1 MKMPWPLY
9 LAWKQLFPSQ
19 RKVSFF
25 SFLAVVGV
33 ALGVNV
39 MIVVVAFMKG
49 FQHKFRE
56 DIIDAQGH
64 ARAFPVKQP
73 ARWLDLRDDL
83 KSNPDVAAVSPYA
96 QTALLLQNRNEQS
109 VPFSI
114 GIDPGELPHVLPLD
128 DFLQRGHGKMHS
140 TDALDVTPVPTV
152 DALHDDV
159 VLVSRYVAN
168 RLGVRPGSILRMG
181 KGAELESALDPV
193 LGVRVE
199 RLDPWVPS
207 GKWTLQYLGEK
218 MWLLEMAGLGFE
230 KKITEQDGRIVGGQ
244 GCPLFIR
251 EPSSGEPPTGTV
263 STYQTF
269 ASSTIEVFSPNMIER
284 AKADEM
290 VPPKEVKI
298 GGIFEV
304 PWQGF
309 QAEALIGTMRFMGD
323 LQGVPNRCDGF
334 YLKFHSSI
342 SGSEKELVRWCDQQ
356 AEKHPRTWAFVPWF
370 VENAWFFDLLKFE
383 EYLMILIMVPIG
395 LVAAFAIAI
404 ALMTTVLRKIREIGL
419 LVAMGGGQGA
429 VGSIF
434 CLQGFL
440 IGTLGAVLGCG
451 LALLFIHYRD
461 SIMSF
466 IVVNIAGE
474 EGKAGVAQFYDFYSL
489 HVPYPW
495 ESAESLSTF
504 VTFACFSICVSTVA
518 GLLPA
523 WRAARMNPADALR
536 NE

>member
-19 RKVSFF
+19 KKVSFF

-73 ARWLDLRDDL
+73 ARWLELRDDL

-128 DFLQRGHGKMHS
+128 DFLRRGHGRMQS

-168 RLGVRPGSILRMG
+168 RLGVRPGAILRMG

-193 LGVRVE
+193 LGVGVA

-207 GKWTLQYLGEK
+207 GQWTLQYLGEK
-218 MWLLEMAGLGFE
+218 TWLLEMADLGFE
-230 KKITEQDGRIVGGQ
+230 KKITEQDGRIEGGR

-251 EPSSGEPPTGTV
+251 GPSSSEPPTGSV

-309 QAEALIGTMRFMGD
+309 QAEALIGTMHFMGD
-323 LQGVPNRCDGF
+323 LQGMPNRCDGF
-334 YLKFHSSI
+334 YLKFHPSI
-342 SGSEKELVRWCDQQ
+342 SGSEEELVRWCDQQ

-419 LVAMGGGQGA
+419 LVAMGGGQSS

-440 IGTLGAVLGCG
+440 IGGLGAVLGCG

-489 HVPYPW
+489 QVPYPW

-504 VTFACFSICVSTVA
+504 VTFACFAVCVSTVA